1 MVAAGAG
8 MGETQGVS
16 AMGLYNRNSTGEND
30 FSSGGMSGELAAR
43 EMMMRQ
49 KMTPPTGGEDMSRP
63 AGAPEWYNYSGMPA
77 AKYAIPNEMKDRMVA
92 RAAIRH
98 AAASDGSSAVP
109 RPDPIRDEEVDYLQA
124 MKKQAE
130 LADFDRYINT
140 LVDVRKPGN
149 LKWLMEV
156 YPEFVHRRVAQ
167 VHDDYDFAIRKQ
179 MIDNWGVNT
188 FDDLHFLYLCDQ
200 GKIDGPS
207 LSKRVAKDSS
217 YKTGGRAPY
226 QFWQKEQPGVQL
238 PFASAQAGQ
247 RPANRTDWTQSDAGQ
262 PLSGGRELNTMA
274 RHVMHLDPDRQSS
287 GDYDGSGNVMGTA
300 PKRGFFGY

>member
-8 MGETQGVS
+8 MGETQGTS
-16 AMGLYNRNSTGEND
+16 GMDLYNSH
-30 FSSGGMSGELAAR
+30 SGQASFGMDKASELAAR
-43 EMMMRQ
+43 EMIARQ
-49 KMTPPTGGEDMSRP
+49 KMTPPVGGEDMSRP
-63 AGAPEWYNYSGMPA
+63 TGAPEWYNYSGMPA
-77 AKYAIPNEMKDRMVA
+77 AKYAVPTEAKERMVA

-98 AAASDGSSAVP
+98 AAATDGSSAVP
-109 RPDPIRDEEVDYLQA
+109 RPDPIRDEEVDYLQS

-140 LVDVRKPGN
+140 LIDVRKPGN

-188 FDDLHFLYLCDQ
+188 FDDLHFLYLMDQ

-207 LSKRVAKDSS
+207 LSKRVAKDAA
-217 YKTGGRAPY
+217 YKPGWLAPY

-238 PFASAQAGQ
+238 PFASARAGQ
-247 RPANRTDWTQSDAGQ
+247 RPSQRTDWTQSDAGQ
-262 PLSGGRELNTMA
+262 PLAGDRDLNTMA
-274 RHVMHLDPDRQSS
+274 RHVMHLDPDRQSAS
-287 GDYDGSGNVMGTA
+287 NYDGSGNVMGTA
-300 PKRGFFGY
+300 PRGMFGY

>member
-8 MGETQGVS
+8 MGETQGTG
-16 AMGLYNRNSTGEND
+16 AMSLYNRNSTGEND
-30 FSSGGMSGELAAR
+30 FSSGGMAGELAMR

-63 AGAPEWYNYSGMPA
+63 AGAPEWYNYPGMPA
-77 AKYAIPNEMKDRMVA
+77 AKYAVPNEMKDRMVA

-140 LVDVRKPGN
+140 LIDVRKPGN

-200 GKIDGPS
+200 GKIDGPQ
-207 LSKRVAKDSS
+207 LSKRVAKDAS
-217 YKTGGRAPY
+217 YRTGWLAPY
-226 QFWQKEQPGVQL
+226 QFWQKSDPGVQL

-262 PLSGGRELNTMA
+262 PLGGGRDLNTMA
-274 RHVMHLDPDRQSS
+274 RHVMHLDPDRQSGS
-287 GDYDGSGNVMGTA
+287 DYDGSGNISGTA